1 MLKRRAWALAFARAA
16 VTLALTYLILARFGW
31 LGLLISLPFFFLVPF
46 LLHWRKER
54 WRRRGSLR

>member
-16 VTLALTYLILARFGW
+16 VTLALTYLARFGW